1 MKRIL
6 FAIMLLG
13 CMIQGVFAQNLEIKG
28 MVRNGRDK
36 VPLEFANVV
45 LQTADSVFI
54 TGTTTDGKG
63 RFMLDKVKAGD
74 YLLAVSSLGYE
85 TQYIA
90 LDGFNKSIDL
100 KEILM
105 EDAAVS
111 LDGVTVSAS
120 NTSSRSDRKLIFP
133 SDRQVKASTNGM
145 DLLQQLML
153 PKITVN
159 PMSNEIKVPGNGEVQ
174 LRINGVKVELDEIKA
189 LLPTDI
195 IRIEFHDNPGLRY
208 RNAEVVLDYIV
219 RRPETGGNFSVDM
232 SQGVNALWG
241 EHRVS
246 GKINHKKSEFGA
258 SYRIGPRDFY
268 GMSRDNEEIFHL
280 ADGTVLHRKETGDP
294 SHASMFMHNL
304 NLNYSVQDPE
314 KYLFNATF
322 RYWNNHQPHW
332 DYRGILSNLDNPDD
346 YVDMVDLNSSDNQ
359 VPALDLYY
367 QRNLKNDQTL
377 VFNVV
382 GTYNRT
388 SSHRFYQES
397 RGEELLTDIN
407 NRVSGKKYS
416 LIGEAIYEK
425 KLANGNSLS
434 GGVWHTQSFSDNEY
448 RNGHDYETHMDQS
461 ASSIYG
467 EFKGKVRKL
476 DYMLGV
482 ELARLYY
489 KQEGTDDSD
498 QFYTFNPRFTLQY
511 ALPGQ
516 SFIRLKGY
524 VGNLSPS
531 LGNLNAV
538 EQVIDSLQ
546 LQRGNPRLESYMS
559 YLLDLNY
566 EYQKG
571 IFYALVNGTY
581 EYVPN
586 AIMDEKY
593 QEGNKIIQ
601 TWNNQKNWQRVVG
614 FAMFRVGPIKD
625 ILQFSFTGGVNHY
638 ISNGNT
644 YSHRYTNWY
653 CNMQASLTWKK
664 FMLMYQ
670 MNTNWNRFWGE
681 TLEGGENIQMF
692 MAKYNFKNLSLGIG
706 AFNPFSDNWKVQ
718 SENWNQ
724 YASSKKTSYIK
735 ESSRLF
741 VVSVSYNFSF
751 GRTYKAGQKRL
762 NNSDS
767 DSGVMSTG
775 K

>member
-1 MKRIL
+1 
-6 FAIMLLG
+6 
-13 CMIQGVFAQNLEIKG
+13 
-28 MVRNGRDK
+28 
-36 VPLEFANVV
+36 
-45 LQTADSVFI
+45 
-54 TGTTTDGKG
+54 
-63 RFMLDKVKAGD
+63 
-74 YLLAVSSLGYE
+74 
-85 TQYIA
+85 
-90 LDGFNKSIDL
+90 
-100 KEILM
+100 
-105 EDAAVS
+105 
-111 LDGVTVSAS
+111 
-120 NTSSRSDRKLIFP
+120 
-133 SDRQVKASTNGM
+133 
-145 DLLQQLML
+145 
-153 PKITVN
+153 
-159 PMSNEIKVPGNGEVQ
+159 
-174 LRINGVKVELDEIKA
+174 
-189 LLPTDI
+189 
-195 IRIEFHDNPGLRY
+195 
-208 RNAEVVLDYIV
+208 
-219 RRPETGGNFSVDM
+219 
-232 SQGVNALWG
+232 
-241 EHRVS
+241 
-246 GKINHKKSEFGA
+246 
-258 SYRIGPRDFY
+258 
-268 GMSRDNEEIFHL
+268 MSRDNEEIFHL

-653 CNMQASLTWKK
+653 CNMQASFTWKK
-664 FMLMYQ
+664 FMWMYQ

>member
-36 VPLEFANVV
+36 APLEFANVV

-105 EDAAVS
+105 EDAPVS

-159 PMSNEIKVPGNGEVQ
+159 PMSNEIKVPGDGEVQ

-189 LLPTDI
+189 LLPADI

-448 RNGHDYETHMDQS
+448 RNGHDYEIHMDQS

>member
-36 VPLEFANVV
+36 APLEFANVV

>member
-36 VPLEFANVV
+36 APLEFANVV

-105 EDAAVS
+105 EDAPVS

-159 PMSNEIKVPGNGEVQ
+159 PMSNEIKVPGDGEVQ

-189 LLPTDI
+189 LLPADI

-332 DYRGILSNLDNPDD
+332 DYRGILSNLDNPND

-448 RNGHDYETHMDQS
+448 RNGHDYDTHMDQS

-614 FAMFRVGPIKD
+614 SAMFRVGPIKD

-724 YASSKKTSYIK
+724 YASSKKT
-735 ESSRLF
+735 
-741 VVSVSYNFSF
+741 
-751 GRTYKAGQKRL
+751 
-762 NNSDS
+762 
-767 DSGVMSTG
+767 
-775 K
+775 

>member
-36 VPLEFANVV
+36 APLEFANVV

-105 EDAAVS
+105 EDAPVS

-159 PMSNEIKVPGNGEVQ
+159 PMSNEIKVPGDGEVQ

-189 LLPTDI
+189 LLPADI

-332 DYRGILSNLDNPDD
+332 DYRGILSNLDNPND

-448 RNGHDYETHMDQS
+448 RNGHDYDTHMDQS

-614 FAMFRVGPIKD
+614 SAMFRVGPIKD

-724 YASSKKTSYIK
+724 YASSKKLLI
-735 ESSRLF
+735 SRKVPVFLLF
-741 VVSVSYNFSF
+741 RYRIIS
-751 GRTYKAGQKRL
+751 L
-762 NNSDS
+762 
-767 DSGVMSTG
+767 SGVHIRLDRNV
-775 K
+775 

>member
-36 VPLEFANVV
+36 APLEFANVV

-105 EDAAVS
+105 EDAPVS

-153 PKITVN
+153 PKIPVN

-332 DYRGILSNLDNPDD
+332 DYRGILSNQDNPDD

-448 RNGHDYETHMDQS
+448 RNGHDYDTHMDQS

-762 NNSDS
+762 NNADN

>member
-36 VPLEFANVV
+36 APLEFANVV

-232 SQGVNALWG
+232 SQGVNALWS

>member
-36 VPLEFANVV
+36 APLEFANVV

-105 EDAAVS
+105 EDAPVS

-189 LLPTDI
+189 LLPADI

-448 RNGHDYETHMDQS
+448 RNGHDYDTHMDQS

-614 FAMFRVGPIKD
+614 SAMFRVGPIKD

-692 MAKYNFKNLSLGIG
+692 MAKYNFRNLSLGIG
-706 AFNPFSDNWKVQ
+706 AFNLFSDNWKVQ

>member
-448 RNGHDYETHMDQS
+448 RKTHMDQS

-653 CNMQASLTWKK
+653 CNMQASFTWKK

>member
-36 VPLEFANVV
+36 APLEFANVV

-189 LLPTDI
+189 LLPADI

>member
-36 VPLEFANVV
+36 APLEFANVV

-258 SYRIGPRDFY
+258 SYWIGPRDFY

-332 DYRGILSNLDNPDD
+332 DYRGILSNQDNPDD